1 MTEDTNPGAEASG
14 SEPVNS
20 PMSLDDAVSAYHTEP
35 EADAPAVE
43 EKAEQAVQGDS
54 EPDDLALAEG
64 LEEAEGEADEGD
76 KPEAVLASD
85 DMVVDVDGEKIPV
98 ADLKK
103 SRLLEADYTRS
114 KQVLTQERAGLQ
126 ELGRHFTAASERIAE
141 YLFSKLPAEPDPQL
155 AFTNPNLHYQQKM
168 LHDASMAEMMQVLQV
183 QQGAKD
189 AVGML
194 DENEFKARMS
204 EADSEIIK
212 QMPHL
217 KDQKRF
223 EAFTRRVQTGAK
235 QYGFTDAEI
244 NSTADPRIRLMAY
257 DAAYGREARANAA
270 KAKAKVQEAK
280 PMLPVQRSKTQA
292 TDQGSQLAA
301 AQKRFDANPTP
312 DNAAALMAF
321 DT

>member
-1 MTEDTNPGAEASG
+1 MNEDTNPVEQSTG

-20 PMSLDDAVSAYHTEP
+20 PMSIDDAVAAYTSEP
-35 EADAPAVE
+35 DEVEQVEAPDAVE
-43 EKAEQAVQGDS
+43 SNS

-64 LEEAEGEADEGD
+64 EEEAEPQIEAQ
-76 KPEAVLASD
+76 EATLASD

-141 YLFSKLPAEPDPQL
+141 YLFSKLPSEPDPQL

-280 PMLPVQRSKTQA
+280 PMLPVQRSKTHA

>member
-114 KQVLTQERAGLQ
+114 KQALAQERGTLQ
-126 ELGRHFTAASERIAE
+126 ELGKNFSGALERVVD
-141 YLFSKLPAEPDPQL
+141 YLASKLPPEPDPQL
-155 AFTNPNLHYQQKM
+155 AYADPNRHYQMQI
-168 LHDASMAEMMQVLQV
+168 LYNSAVAEMQGILAMREGA
-183 QQGAKD
+183 QQANSL
-189 AVGML
+189 L
-194 DENEFKARMS
+194 DETEFKARMS
-204 EADSEIIK
+204 EADSEIVK

-217 KDQKRF
+217 KDPKRF

-235 QYGFTDAEI
+235 HYGFTDQEI
-244 NSTADPRIRLMAY
+244 NTTADPRIRLMAY

-280 PMLPVQRSKTQA
+280 PMLPVQR
-292 TDQGSQLAA
+292 
-301 AQKRFDANPTP
+301 AQHPNSV
-312 DNAAALMAF
+312 AALEAQNATRRLQKTGSLDDAVSAYMARS
-321 DT
+321 